1 MSYNWVTFFLI
12 HSGNLYLLIG
22 AFRPLMFREFI
33 VVVGL
38 ISTTYITVFYILP
51 CSLFWVLSSP
61 EARTP
66 IACVPQQEK
75 SLQWEAHVLQ
85 LESNPCSPQLE
96 KACTAMRSQH
106 SQKQINIF
114 KEIYSLSN
122 FQICNTVL
130 LTTVTMLHIT
140 SPRLI
145 YFITGS
151 L

>member
-1 MSYNWVTFFLI
+1 MVKNLPANAGNADLI
-12 HSGNLYLLIG
+12 PGPG
-22 AFRPLMFREFI
+22 RPHM
-33 VVVGL
+33 
-38 ISTTYITVFYILP
+38 P
-51 CSLFWVLSSP
+51 CSNYVQSSSTPQLLSLYSKAWQLPLLSP
-61 EARTP
+61 WATTTEARTS